1 MLPPVYIV
9 ELTFLIVL
17 HGRQCVL
24 FLGTSK

>member
-9 ELTFLIVL
+9 ELKFLIVL
-17 HGRQCVL
+17 HRREWVL